1 MEAMLAEQPLL
12 VSLMLG
18 ILAAGL
24 IFGWLQ
30 TGKKAAAVAG
40 LVAGLLIPVAWVI
53 ASRWETDRE
62 RIESLIYEIADAVE
76 RNDHAAAVR
85 VIGDPETKAQAL
97 QELSNWTFNLAAVN
111 KISSIDIIEG
121 TFPLEADVNMSVK
134 VNVTGR
140 GISNRRVPRRLLLKF
155 EQRDGDWVVT
165 DYRHMPIAGG
175 PDQYSTPAHRG
186 G

>member
-18 ILAAGL
+18 TLAAAL
-24 IFGWLQ
+24 IYGWLQ

-40 LVAGLLIPVAWVI
+40 LVLALLIPVVWVI

-62 RIESLIYEIADAVE
+62 QIESLIYEIADAVE
-76 RNDHAAAVR
+76 RNDHEAAVK

-97 QELSNWTFNLAAVN
+97 QELRNWTFDLADVN
-111 KISSIDIIEG
+111 KISSIDIIQG

-134 VNVTGR
+134 VNVSGR
-140 GISNRRVPRRLLLKF
+140 GVRSMRVPRRLILKF

-175 PDQYSTPAHRG
+175 PDQYSTPAR
-186 G
+186 